1 MGRTSKWLRS
11 FLSGGKKEREKDKEK
26 DGQALSLTENQSTS
40 SASQPPK
47 EKRRWSFRRSTH
59 KDSNSADSVAAAA
72 ANTTTSGSIISV
84 YESESEQRKHAIAV
98 ANATAAA
105 ADAAIAAAQAA
116 AAVIRLTASP
126 RKPTAAEEAAAVK
139 IQSAFRAHLAKKAL
153 RALKGLVRLQA
164 LVRGYLVRKQA
175 AATLRCMQ
183 ALVTVQARARAQRI
197 RNVEESPPSSQ
208 RLSTHR
214 RSTHENQ
221 HRYRHSYDMDRSPD
235 ENIKIVE
242 MDIGESMSI
251 SKSRISNS
259 GSYDK
264 SVHMFSAHKRSLP
277 PLPKLDRAP
286 SPAPSTA
293 FTDISPRACS
303 GHFEEFSF
311 TTVQNSP
318 QYFSAMSRPY
328 SSRGL
333 FGAPRHDYAESVSN
347 DYSSCPSY
355 MANTESS
362 RAKARSQSAP
372 KQRPESYERTPSRR
386 RASTEGRSV
395 PRGIRMQR
403 SSSQVGSTCKGYQ
416 YTGPIKLDRSAMSLR
431 DSECGS
437 TCSVLTNTNYCRSLV
452 AVEAYSNRN

>member
-11 FLSGGKKEREKDKEK
+11 FLGSGKKEKEKDKESQ
-26 DGQALSLTENQSTS
+26 GLSLAENQSTS
-40 SASQPPK
+40 AASQPPK

-59 KDSNSADSVAAAA
+59 KDSNSADSIAAAA

-84 YESESEQRKHAIAV
+84 CESESEQRKHAIAV
-98 ANATAAA
+98 AAATAAA

-126 RKPTAAEEAAAVK
+126 RRPTAAEEAAAIK

-164 LVRGYLVRKQA
+164 LVRGHLVRKQA

-197 RNVEESPPSSQ
+197 RNVDESPPSSQ

-214 RSTHENQ
+214 RSTHEHH

-242 MDIGESMSI
+242 MDIGEGMVI

-264 SVHMFSAHKRSLP
+264 SEQMFSAHKRSLP
-277 PLPKLDRAP
+277 PLPKLDRAQ

-293 FTDISPRACS
+293 YTDLSPRACS

-311 TTVQNSP
+311 ATTQSSP
-318 QYFSAMSRPY
+318 QFFSAMSRPY
-328 SSRGL
+328 SSKGL
-333 FGAPRHDYAESVSN
+333 FGAPRHEYAESVSN

-372 KQRPESYERTPSRR
+372 KQRPETYERTSSRR
-386 RASTEGRSV
+386 RTSTESRSV

-416 YTGPIKLDRSAMSLR
+416 YTGPIKLDRSAMSLK

-437 TCSVLTNTNYCRSLV
+437 SCSVLTNTNYCRSLV
-452 AVEAYSNRN
+452 AVEAYGNRN